1 MLRPS
6 LVPDDIIPRT
16 FKPIEYSTSQDSE
29 IGYTDYK
36 RIASRM
42 QPTILTTETTHFSHF
57 ACPHCLTVLG
67 VPVAAAAHPGPC
79 PCCGGIIVAPP
90 SLIGHQPLVSDYQA
104 IAAAAAPQ
112 PFVAKRVLE
121 PDSIKLRENEAR
133 KLEIRRMRRQKSLY
147 DACNKFLDSPWLR
160 WGRRIATV
168 LLIAFLV
175 STAAYMKRHKWRPWW
190 VAQDPRE
197 LELLKLREAKPS
209 PPPAAPMDDLP
220 ILPVISPAPLPDL
233 STDSISLTAPGSE
246 PDPLDRAARLT
257 SP

>member
-6 LVPDDIIPRT
+6 LVPDDESVRT
-16 FKPIEYSTSQDSE
+16 FKPVEYSTSQDNN
-29 IGYTDYK
+29 IGYIGHNS
-36 RIASRM
+36 IASRM
-42 QPTILTTETTHFSHF
+42 QPTILATDTTHLSHF

-67 VPVAAAAHPGPC
+67 VPVATAAHPGPC
-79 PCCGGIIVAPP
+79 PCCGSLIIAPP
-90 SLIGHQPLVSDYQA
+90 ALTGHQPLVSDYQS
-104 IAAAAAPQ
+104 IAAPAAPQ

-121 PDSIKLRENEAR
+121 PDTIKLEENDAR
-133 KLEIRRMRRQKSLY
+133 KLELRRMRRQRSLY
-147 DACNKFLDSPWLR
+147 NACDKFLDSPWLR

-175 STAAYMKRHKWRPWW
+175 GTASYMKRHKWRPWW

-209 PPPAAPMDDLP
+209 NSPTAPVEDLRS
-220 ILPVISPAPLPDL
+220 LPVISPAPLPNL